1 MFDMILKQGL
11 EYVLSDKETF
21 DETSRFDLLQKDN
34 RNKIVDYFM
43 TLKDKIKLEELRFY

>member
-21 DETSRFDLLQKDN
+21 DETSRFDLLQK
-34 RNKIVDYFM
+34 IIG
-43 TLKDKIKLEELRFY
+43 IKSSIIL